1 MPKQISAVPFRRPQ
15 KSGVRMR
22 LAANSLTLVWS
33 RSQYKVRKV
42 HWVYHTVRHILVA
55 WGYWA
60 VLLALLGESAGF
72 PLPGETTLMFA
83 SFLAHKHT
91 DLHLYFVIPV
101 GIAAAIGGDNV
112 GYWLGHRFGK
122 TLIRWAK
129 KIFHL
134 SDEDIGAAKDL
145 IRRRGGR
152 TIFFARYI
160 FGLRTIAG
168 PLAGMLGMEWKR
180 FVLFNFLGAASW
192 VASISLAGY
201 LFANEFDTLLSYIE
215 TASWIIAG
223 GLFALGYFMWRH
235 KKKKFKEKQHRDEP
249 QAA

>member
-1 MPKQISAVPFRRPQ
+1 M
-15 KSGVRMR
+15 
-22 LAANSLTLVWS
+22 
-33 RSQYKVRKV
+33 
-42 HWVYHTVRHILVA
+42 HWVYHVVRHVLVS

-60 VLLALLGESAGF
+60 VLLALLGENAGL

-83 SFLAHKHT
+83 SFLAHKNT
-91 DLHLYFVIPV
+91 SLHLVFVILV
-101 GIAAAIGGDNV
+101 GVAAATGGDNL
-112 GYWLGHRFGK
+112 GYLLGRKFGK
-122 TLIRWAK
+122 TLIRWTR

-134 SDEDIGAAKDL
+134 DEEDIGAAKDL
-145 IRRRGGR
+145 IRRRGGT

-168 PLAGMLGMEWKR
+168 PLAGMLGMDWKR
-180 FVLFNFLGAASW
+180 FVFFNVLGAASW
-192 VASISLAGY
+192 VTAVSLTGY

-223 GLFALGYFMWRH
+223 ALFAFGYFMWRH
-235 KKKKFKEKQHRDEP
+235 KKKKFKQKQQRDET